1 MRGPCGGVY
10 TVGFLRSTDSVHA
23 GGKVYVDKDGIRVS
37 WEINKGYNSPHMI
50 LLGTCNYNLI
60 PSLHQSIREH
70 SRSNFCQ
77 LPPAG

>member
-37 WEINKGYNSPHMI
+37 WEINEGYNSPHMI
-50 LLGTCNYNLI
+50 LLGTCN
-60 PSLHQSIREH
+60 
-70 SRSNFCQ
+70 
-77 LPPAG
+77 